1 MPCLGCQLANK
12 ELSVYVVFEDEHVCC
27 ILDHDPFNEGH
38 VMILPKQHIHD
49 VDELNDQTSLAIM
62 KASRLLS
69 KVIKQLFNPDGIT
82 FAQNGGI
89 FNELSHYHMHAV
101 PRYKEQ
107 SFADFYGDETVVIE
121 QESALKTTQRA
132 MQQVIHELTMDHTI

>member
-1 MPCLGCQLANK
+1 MPCLGCQLASK
-12 ELSVYVVFEDEHVCC
+12 ELPVYVVFEDEHVCC

-69 KVIKQLFNPDGIT
+69 KALKRLFNPDGIT

-121 QESALKTTQRA
+121 QESALKTTQHA